1 MAKKRRRS
9 NHPQRADQRAGTRTT
24 ERAEPTGTST
34 HQKRSPARTRA
45 EKKELA
51 RQRRERERKRQTRA
65 RFIRMYV
72 TLVVIS
78 GVLVLAVFLIRRGD
92 EPARPTT
99 LPGEL
104 TTEAPWPANT
114 EQLGQRLDILGLPP
128 AGETEHVHANLQ
140 IFVEGQP
147 VAVPVDIGLDG
158 DTHASLHTHDEGD
171 VIHVESQTARD
182 FTLGEFFDVW
192 GVRLNSTCLGG
203 YCATGGERLQVF
215 VDGEE
220 VTGNKRDVV
229 LDDETVIVVAFGTED
244 QLPDPIPA
252 TFDFASVAG

>member
-1 MAKKRRRS
+1 MAKRRRRS
-9 NHPQRADQRAGTRTT
+9 NRPPRSDQGAGTRTT
-24 ERAEPTGTST
+24 ERPDGTGAGK

-51 RQRRERERKRQTRA
+51 RGRREQERKRQTRA
-65 RFIRMYV
+65 RFIRLYA
-72 TLVVIS
+72 TIVVIS
-78 GVLVLAVFLIRRGD
+78 GVVVLAVFLIRRGD

-104 TTEAPWPANT
+104 TTEAPWPPNT
-114 EQLGQRLDILGLPP
+114 EQLGERLEILDLPP
-128 AGETEHVHANLQ
+128 AGENEHLHANLQ

-147 VAVPVDIGLDG
+147 VTVPVDIGLDG
-158 DTHASLHTHDEGD
+158 ATHASLHTHDEEG

-192 GVRLNSTCLGG
+192 GVRLSSTCIGG
-203 YCATGGERLQVF
+203 YCATGSDRLQLF

-220 VTGNKRDVV
+220 VVGSKRDLV
-229 LDDETVIVVAFGTED
+229 LGEENVIVVAFGTED